1 LFIVSFFAF
10 SLKIED
16 HNWNVL
22 WNYFNTEVFKTLL
35 LSIAI
40 PLVVFIWRSYEKKRD
55 KQFEIEEKKIEIE
68 ENQRKERLAKIIE
81 EHKVKRID
89 AIEKTFDQW
98 NQINYLISEVRFVK
112 LIESDISNVQSK
124 IASQSIAFSKLIYIW
139 SSRFPILPNIASYLF
154 VSYTNVLYW
163 SAWGIAYSLRNT
175 IDQLFSIQI
184 SEQQYDK
191 KDIKKC
197 RDLQEALGIFQRG
210 IVSISFLHLSY
221 VLKYTDQL
229 LGDIETHV
237 EDEQIQNE
245 LINQIRSEI
254 ETYLTKIL
262 NKENEKDDIYKYRLN
277 YKKYYINEQKE
288 KKYEENKSKE
298 FVPIPISLLWD
309 RFEKKIKK
317 NIVSIDIILKEMSEN
332 ADSTKSKMISQIDKK
347 ISNLTKQQ
355 INKNIDNLI
364 KELLYLKIYEFLL
377 FIDKFRIGEI
387 LPPSENKNLS
397 MKDEDSVELRKSFQ
411 SINKKIISNISDK
424 LYYIQEDKDKID
436 KIISGE
442 MSSGLE
448 YKSFMH
454 LFKITITDTNLM
466 NIVADDVVE
475 YVKLAGRE
483 IRFARILSHQ
493 DDLTPVS

>member
-1 LFIVSFFAF
+1 MSDQSTKKSKKELYQSLKDQLMLAIVLAIIISLFIVSFFAF

-139 SSRFPILPNIASYLF
+139 SSRFPILPNMASYLF

-288 KKYEENKSKE
+288 KNM
-298 FVPIPISLLWD
+298 
-309 RFEKKIKK
+309 KKI
-317 NIVSIDIILKEMSEN
+317 NQ
-332 ADSTKSKMISQIDKK
+332 KSLSP
-347 ISNLTKQQ
+347 
-355 INKNIDNLI
+355 
-364 KELLYLKIYEFLL
+364 FL
-377 FIDKFRIGEI
+377 
-387 LPPSENKNLS
+387 
-397 MKDEDSVELRKSFQ
+397 
-411 SINKKIISNISDK
+411 
-424 LYYIQEDKDKID
+424 
-436 KIISGE
+436 
-442 MSSGLE
+442 
-448 YKSFMH
+448 
-454 LFKITITDTNLM
+454 
-466 NIVADDVVE
+466 
-475 YVKLAGRE
+475 
-483 IRFARILSHQ
+483 
-493 DDLTPVS
+493 

>member
-1 LFIVSFFAF
+1 
-10 SLKIED
+10 
-16 HNWNVL
+16 
-22 WNYFNTEVFKTLL
+22 
-35 LSIAI
+35 
-40 PLVVFIWRSYEKKRD
+40 
-55 KQFEIEEKKIEIE
+55 
-68 ENQRKERLAKIIE
+68 
-81 EHKVKRID
+81 
-89 AIEKTFDQW
+89 
-98 NQINYLISEVRFVK
+98 
-112 LIESDISNVQSK
+112 
-124 IASQSIAFSKLIYIW
+124 
-139 SSRFPILPNIASYLF
+139 
-154 VSYTNVLYW
+154 
-163 SAWGIAYSLRNT
+163 
-175 IDQLFSIQI
+175 
-184 SEQQYDK
+184 
-191 KDIKKC
+191 
-197 RDLQEALGIFQRG
+197 
-210 IVSISFLHLSY
+210 
-221 VLKYTDQL
+221 
-229 LGDIETHV
+229 
-237 EDEQIQNE
+237 
-245 LINQIRSEI
+245 
-254 ETYLTKIL
+254 
-262 NKENEKDDIYKYRLN
+262 
-277 YKKYYINEQKE
+277 
-288 KKYEENKSKE
+288 
-298 FVPIPISLLWD
+298 
-309 RFEKKIKK
+309 
-317 NIVSIDIILKEMSEN
+317 MSEN

-448 YKSFMH
+448 YKNFMH